1 MRRVLPASFFWQLV
15 LGTFLAQTVL
25 LSVFIIYTVVTQSE
39 IAQQRTRQRIALQLN
54 RLEAAC
60 AQQLADG
67 DMKSLHSVLE
77 LSRIAPT
84 IEVARITDLQG
95 NTLAVSDGGKNRDLD
110 AYERKALASG
120 AQQQV
125 FTIGNG
131 QIEAVTPVVQNGKTL
146 ALLWLEPNHAL
157 SLNTL
162 NTIVQISL
170 TYGVFALL
178 ANLVP
183 LFLITT
189 TMTRPLQRLRE
200 ATQDFSEGS
209 NPAGS
214 FPLPVTTSNEAGA
227 LTTSFNMMVGK
238 LELQREGLLDTL
250 ALLDSMLANAPIGFA
265 FFDGEHRCV
274 RVNGFL
280 ARMFGTSARRSLGL
294 TVMDIYPQSLGQE
307 VAASIT
313 RVFEKDEAIRNLEM
327 SGVLADHPDDS
338 RTWLMSFYP
347 VHTQEHV
354 VKWVGTVIV
363 ETTEQRKAEEA
374 LRRTEKLAATGRL
387 AASIAHEINNPLEAV
402 TNLLYLLGTHDALDA
417 TARGFVSSAQSE
429 LARVSEITQQM
440 LRFHRQSTFPGS
452 ISVTDVLTSVVSLY
466 QSRLHTVGVTVTN
479 RFRGDPEVFGYGGEL
494 RQVLANLIGNA
505 IDAMPSGGQLL
516 LRASR
521 GCGRDLAGTW
531 CEGVRVSVTDTGTG
545 MDDATAEK
553 IFEPFFTTKPV
564 IGTGLGLWVSLEIL
578 RKHGATVRVRS
589 RQTTKSG
596 TTFMLFFPDNALAV
610 SA

>member
-1 MRRVLPASFFWQLV
+1 MRRVLPTSFFWQLV

-25 LSVFIIYTVVTQSE
+25 LGAFIVHTVVTQRR
-39 IAQQRTRQRIALQLN
+39 IAQQRTRDRTVVQLN

-60 AQQLADG
+60 AKQLARG
-67 DMKSLHSVLE
+67 DMASLHDVLD
-77 LSRIAPT
+77 LSRIAPS
-84 IEVARITDLQG
+84 IDVARITDLQG
-95 NTLAVSDGGKNRDLD
+95 NTLAVSDNGKNVGLD
-110 AYERKALASG
+110 AYERKVLRASTG
-120 AQQQV
+120 QQV
-125 FTIGNG
+125 FTIQNG
-131 QIEAVTPVVQNGKTL
+131 QLEAVTPVVQNGKTL

-162 NTIVQISL
+162 NTVVQISL
-170 TYGVFALL
+170 TYGAFALL

-189 TMTRPLQRLRE
+189 TMTRPLSRLRE

-209 NPAGS
+209 NAAS
-214 FPLPVTTSNEAGA
+214 FPLPVTTSNEAGQ
-227 LTTSFNMMVGK
+227 LTGSFNMMVSK

-265 FFDGEHRCV
+265 FFDGEQRCV
-274 RVNGFL
+274 RLNGFL
-280 ARMFGTSARRSLGL
+280 ARMFATSAERSLGRA
-294 TVMDIYPQSLGQE
+294 VADIYPASLAPD
-307 VAASIT
+307 VAACMT
-313 RVFEKDEAIRNLEM
+313 RVLEKDEAIRNLEL
-327 SGVLADHPDDS
+327 SGVLAAQPEDS

-347 VHTQEHV
+347 VHTHDHV

-402 TNLLYLLGTHDALDA
+402 TNLLYLLSTHDGMDTTALD
-417 TARGFVSSAQSE
+417 FVHSAQSE

-440 LRFHRQSTFPGS
+440 LRFHRQSTLPGS
-452 ISVTDVLTSVVSLY
+452 VSVTDVLTSVITLY
-466 QSRLHTVGVTVTN
+466 QSRLHTTRISVAT
-479 RFRGDPEVFGYGGEL
+479 RFRDDPKIFGHGGEL

-505 IDAMPSGGQLL
+505 VDAMPTGGELI
-516 LRASR
+516 LRTSR
-521 GCGRDLAGTW
+521 GRGRDLAGDYRA
-531 CEGVRVSVTDTGTG
+531 GVRITVTDTGSG
-545 MDDATAEK
+545 MDHATAEK

-564 IGTGLGLWVSLEIL
+564 IGTGLGLWVSLEII

-589 RQTTKSG
+589 RQGAMSG
-596 TTFMLFFPDNALAV
+596 TSFMLFFPDNALATGV
-610 SA
+610 